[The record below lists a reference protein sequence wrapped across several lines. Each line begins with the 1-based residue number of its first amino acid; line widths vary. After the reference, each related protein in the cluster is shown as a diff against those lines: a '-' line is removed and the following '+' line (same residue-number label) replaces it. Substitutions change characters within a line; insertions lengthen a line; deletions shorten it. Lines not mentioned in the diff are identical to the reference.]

1 MAADVTESLRELL
14 PELKNS
20 FNVESLVYEPIE
32 LEDKRILIIGKVSF
46 AGGGGGGGAGGAGE
60 NEESKGSGFGFG
72 IGGNAEPIAILIL
85 YKGIEGKDGTQLLN
99 LRSKTGL
106 GVEIFNRVF
115 PMIKNLIPGG
125 RRLFRKQGSEDET
138 QEA

>member
-1 MAADVTESLRELL
+1 MAADVTDSLRELL

-20 FNVESLVYEPIE
+20 FNIESLVYEPIE

-46 AGGGGGGGAGGAGE
+46 AGGGGGGGAGE
-60 NEESKGSGFGFG
+60 NEDSKGSGFGFG
-72 IGGNAEPIAILIL
+72 IGGNAEPIAILVL
-85 YKGIEGKDGTQLLN
+85 YKGIEGKEGTQLLN

-115 PMIKNLIPGG
+115 PMIKNLIPGTG
-125 RRLFRKQGSEDET
+125 GVFRKQETEDKTSET
-138 QEA
+138 